1 MRFRFPERRD
11 GQTDENGKRRATH
24 GGLIK
29 GLTGFA
35 TFAD

>member
-1 MRFRFPERRD
+1 MLSRLARRRYETEETGER
-11 GQTDENGKRRATH
+11 GATH